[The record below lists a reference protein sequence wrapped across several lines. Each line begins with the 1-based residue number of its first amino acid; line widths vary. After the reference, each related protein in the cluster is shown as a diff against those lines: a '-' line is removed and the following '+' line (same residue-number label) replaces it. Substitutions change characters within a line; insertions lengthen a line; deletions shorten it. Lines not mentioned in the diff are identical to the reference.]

1 MPKKASAKSTKGKKG
16 KGKASKKLSRRKDT
30 PQKPEQPS
38 LKWPWQAA
46 TTAWLDHRLENRA
59 KILREFRG
67 HYLFGDG
74 IVTSHDEWLQSVKLH
89 TQPFASKQVES
100 LVQLLVTLMLFEGDE
115 RHPAHNGH
123 IFAAALR
130 FRHGR
135 RHFER
140 MQEQLAAWFEIIN
153 RSSNFQQLL
162 NYIISQHQAH
172 DDSHVAKETVVKWL
186 ADNPIVISNRP
197 DIPNELDKDVLFPV
211 LKRFAAYLMHTQLSA
226 CKLFQTW
233 DTTGCGSVTV
243 EHTLNVL
250 QAPPLTLSAEGSQ
263 LLMSLVDADENG
275 QIVYQDMALFRLKA
289 ALAEVAAEWDKPLP
303 ESDDMPPEI
312 KLTLDIEELTDVV
325 LYCHYATRP

>member
-250 QAPPLTLSAEGSQ
+250 QVRRQQNSMKHTTQCPIVSPCYWAPGSSLDVVCGRVSVANVTCRCRRERANCISGHGAVSFEGST
-263 LLMSLVDADENG
+263 G
-275 QIVYQDMALFRLKA
+275 RGG
-289 ALAEVAAEWDKPLP
+289 
-303 ESDDMPPEI
+303 
-312 KLTLDIEELTDVV
+312 
-325 LYCHYATRP
+325 C